1 MKENDQGSEA
11 KKQQQGELSNIFQSC
26 YTLGSSSYG
35 PLSALC
41 FLFLSPR
48 MNYFLLHY
56 CVLDNE
62 AE

>member
-11 KKQQQGELSNIFQSC
+11 KKKKQGELSNIFQSC

-41 FLFLSPR
+41 FLFLSP
-48 MNYFLLHY
+48 
-56 CVLDNE
+56 
-62 AE
+62 